1 MAGRPEG
8 GAKERKLDSKML
20 ETAGYCAAL
29 ISLTILE

>member
-8 GAKERKLDSKML
+8 GVKERKLNSKML
-20 ETAGYCAAL
+20 GTAAYCAAL